1 MAILSNIVV
10 YTGGYLFLVFI
21 AVCLA
26 TGLYYLAEMVE
37 EYTRLTKKVL
47 SWGIKISIALH
58 VALLAVDRLPFLC
71 IGVGIAAQLAYNT
84 LLKRFP
90 FTEVTSVEFLGSL
103 AMLVANH
110 FVWMRHFREAYHS
123 MEYLLG
129 FFLMVVWIV
138 PFGFFISL
146 AANES
151 VLPSGGLAGSGG
163 GLGGGAASGGGMGGM
178 GGMGGRQPG
187 SMPAGAF
194 GTFGDGGG
202 RKKRANVIL
211 QVLDFGKAQWERVA
225 KKSFPNGLPG
235 TYKERNL

>member
-1 MAILSNIVV
+1 MAVLSNIVV
-10 YTGGYLFLVFI
+10 YAGGYIFLVFI

-26 TGLYYLAEMVE
+26 TGLYYIAEMVE
-37 EYTRLTKKVL
+37 EYTRLTRKVL
-47 SWGIKISIALH
+47 DWSIKISIALN
-58 VALLAVDRLPFLC
+58 VALLVVDRLPFLC
-71 IGVGIAAQLAYNT
+71 IAVSIVSQLAYTT

-90 FTEVTSVEFLGSL
+90 FIEVSSVEFIGSL
-103 AMLVANH
+103 GMLALNH
-110 FVWMRHFREAYHS
+110 FVWMRHFRAAVVHHS

-163 GLGGGAASGGGMGGM
+163 GLGGGAASGGGLGG
-178 GGMGGRQPG
+178 GGVG
-187 SMPAGAF
+187 MPAGAF
-194 GTFGDGGG
+194 GTFADAGK
-202 RKKRANVIL
+202 KKRANVIL
-211 QVLDFGKAQWERVA
+211 QVLDFGKAQWDRVA
-225 KKSFPNGLPG
+225 KRSFPNGLPG

>member
-1 MAILSNIVV
+1 MTVLSNIVV

-37 EYTRLTKKVL
+37 EYTRVTKKVL
-47 SWGIKISIALH
+47 AWGIKISIVLH
-58 VALLAVDRLPFLC
+58 VLLLVVDRLPVLC
-71 IGVGIAAQLAYNT
+71 IGVGIASQLAYQT

-90 FTEVTSVEFLGSL
+90 FMEVTSKEFLGSSV
-103 AMLVANH
+103 MLVANH
-110 FVWMRHFREAYHS
+110 VVWMRHFNQGRQS
-123 MEYLLG
+123 VEYLLG

-138 PFGFFISL
+138 PFGFFVSL

-151 VLPSGGLAGSGG
+151 VLPGGGLAGSGG
-163 GLGGGAASGGGMGGM
+163 GLGSGGFGGASGGGG
-178 GGMGGRQPG
+178 
-187 SMPAGAF
+187 MPAGAF

-202 RKKRANVIL
+202 GKKKRANVIL
-211 QVLDFGKAQWERVA
+211 KVLDFGKAQWERVA

>member
-1 MAILSNIVV
+1 MAVLSNIVV

-47 SWGIKISIALH
+47 WWAIRISIALD
-58 VALLAVDRLPFLC
+58 VALLVVDRLPILC
-71 IGVGIAAQLAYNT
+71 VGTAIAAQLTYNT

-90 FTEVTSVEFLGSL
+90 FMEMTSLEFLGSL
-103 AMLVANH
+103 GMLVANH

-151 VLPSGGLAGSGG
+151 VLPSGGLAGTGG
-163 GLGGGAASGGGMGGM
+163 GLGGASASGGGGGGGGGM
-178 GGMGGRQPG
+178 GMGG
-187 SMPAGAF
+187 MPAGAF
-194 GTFGDGGG
+194 GTFGDNNGGK
-202 RKKRANVIL
+202 KKRANVVL
-211 QVLDFGKAQWERVA
+211 QVLDFGKAQWEWVA
-225 KKSFPNGLPG
+225 KKTFPNGLPG